1 MSGTRPDSRPAP
13 AISGSA
19 LLIAAH
25 GDCGGEG
32 GDLLANELARRV
44 RQSHCYDEVAIG
56 FMRGKPA
63 IEEAAA
69 HITSGHIRIY
79 PLFMSDGYYAQKA
92 IPERLGI
99 HDGVDALGHDVA
111 IDPPLGLNP
120 DLPHLLVKAAS
131 QSAQLAS
138 IQPASATLLLVA
150 HGSRS
155 SDHSADAARAIL
167 RAFADAGVFA
177 QIEVAFL
184 EQEPT
189 LAAALA
195 SCARPTV
202 VLGLFT
208 GRGMHAEQDV
218 RALVQALREP
228 SVILVEQL
236 GGYAPIIE
244 LVASELCSAKRR
256 RPAE

>member
-13 AISGSA
+13 ATSGSA

-44 RQSHCYDEVAIG
+44 RQSRCYDEVAIG

-69 HITSGHIRIY
+69 RIASARIRIY
-79 PLFMSDGYYAQKA
+79 PLFMSDGYYAHKA

-99 HDGVDALGHDVA
+99 HDGVDALGHQVA

-120 DLPHLLVKAAS
+120 ELPQLLAKAAA
-131 QSAQLAS
+131 QSAQSAG

-155 SDHSADAARAIL
+155 SGHSADAARAIL
-167 RAFADAGVFA
+167 QVLSDAGAFARA
-177 QIEVAFL
+177 ELAFL
-184 EQEPT
+184 EQEPAFAGT
-189 LAAALA
+189 LT

-218 RALVQALREP
+218 RTAVQGLDDGA
-228 SVILVEQL
+228 VILVEQL

-244 LVASELCSAKRR
+244 LVASELCSADDRR
-256 RPAE
+256 SAE